1 MENPNPKKTL
11 GNPTEFPWI
20 TDESREAMKQSGF
33 PSPEEQM
40 AYWNKK
46 EVREQVLLQAL
57 DAFSDFLTDLQSTM
71 AKLRGKLEKVELKE
85 KHSDAPDLPAV
96 E

>member
-1 MENPNPKKTL
+1 MENPNQKKTP
-11 GNPTEFPWI
+11 GEFPWI
-20 TDESREAMKQSGF
+20 TEEMRETMKRSGF

-40 AYWNKK
+40 SYWNRK